1 MKLEEQGC
9 PLVLLH
15 TFTCRLEAASLHLR
29 RELFPR
35 RCGQQPA
42 CSSTASAEF
51 RMECAPVQ
59 VAVTAPVELYLPRE
73 CYWQARFGAGAAVG

>member
-1 MKLEEQGC
+1 MMKLEEQGC

-35 RCGQQPA
+35 R
-42 CSSTASAEF
+42 
-51 RMECAPVQ
+51 
-59 VAVTAPVELYLPRE
+59 
-73 CYWQARFGAGAAVG
+73 